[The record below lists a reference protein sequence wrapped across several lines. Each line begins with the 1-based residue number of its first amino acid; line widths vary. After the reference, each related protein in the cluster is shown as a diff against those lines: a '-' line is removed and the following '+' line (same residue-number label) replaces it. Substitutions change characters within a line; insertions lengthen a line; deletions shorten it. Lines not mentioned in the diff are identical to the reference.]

1 MEDSSKIEKIA
12 YGTDASQIKGQAR
25 KIVFPKNASE
35 IANIIRTET
44 NIVPRGA
51 GTGLVGGAVP
61 LNSLVIDLSKMH
73 KILEIDRIRKTV
85 YIEAGCILDDLNYEL
100 GKHSLE
106 FPVQPS
112 SNKVCTIG
120 GMIATNAVGARAIRY
135 GRTSDWVKELE
146 VVTGNNEIHKVKPL
160 GFSDFCGMEGITG
173 IITKAKLK
181 LIDKPNRTVSLFK
194 FQGLGELIE
203 KVRALKSIKEVS
215 MLEFLDKASS
225 KAIGWEEGYYL
236 LVEFES
242 EQGAF
247 KGEKYE
253 KILKE
258 RDKLY
263 PELAG
268 KGYSSIED
276 PKIQLPKLPDLAMWL
291 EEKQIPFFG
300 HIGAGIIHPCLNAHQ
315 IKYLDELMRLVKKLG
330 GQITGEHGIGLKK
343 KKYLEE
349 TEKELIT
356 RMKKRHDPLGK
367 LNSGKIIH

>member
-1 MEDSSKIEKIA
+1 
-12 YGTDASQIKGQAR
+12 
-25 KIVFPKNASE
+25 
-35 IANIIRTET
+35 
-44 NIVPRGA
+44 
-51 GTGLVGGAVP
+51 
-61 LNSLVIDLSKMH
+61 
-73 KILEIDRIRKTV
+73 
-85 YIEAGCILDDLNYEL
+85 
-100 GKHSLE
+100 
-106 FPVQPS
+106 
-112 SNKVCTIG
+112 
-120 GMIATNAVGARAIRY
+120 VGARATRY

-146 VVTGNNEIHKVKPL
+146 VITGNGEIHKVKPL

-181 LIDKPNRTVSLFK
+181 LIDKPTRTASLFK

-203 KVRALKSIKEVS
+203 KVRALKSMKEVS

-225 KAIGWEEGYYL
+225 KAIGWEEAYYL

-242 EQGAF
+242 EQGTF

-258 RDKLY
+258 RDKIY

-300 HIGAGIIHPCLNAHQ
+300 HIGEGIIHPCLNAQ
-315 IKYLDELMRLVKKLG
+315 QTKYLDELMRIVKKLG

-343 KKYLEE
+343 KKFLEE
-349 TEKELIT
+349 NEKQLIT
-356 RMKKRHDPLGK
+356 RMKKRHDPLCK
-367 LNSGKIIH
+367 LNSGKVID